1 MELRHLRYV
10 VAVAEQRHFGRAARS
25 LHISQPPLS
34 QAVRQLEDELQV
46 ELFERTTRTVALTPA
61 GEVFV
66 ADARRT
72 LAALDDTVERTRR
85 IARGQV
91 GVLRIA
97 LTGSATYGYLPRMA
111 ALVKARMPGVG
122 LQIQTD
128 RLTPQQVHDLD
139 AGRIDVGVLR
149 LPVRDDRLTTR
160 LVAREPL
167 VLALPSGHRLVDD
180 PEVTVD
186 ALVEESF
193 VVLAPSARSVVTDAV
208 VRTCLDAGFYLTIEH
223 EVTEMST
230 LLSLVAGG
238 LGIALVPASTRASG
252 LEGVTFADLPGTATV
267 DLALAWRADQPNPLV
282 EAFVQTLEEHDLLQ
296 AAPDRK
302 DPR

>member
-10 VAVAEQRHFGRAARS
+10 VAVAEHRHFGRAARS

-66 ADARRT
+66 GDARRT

-111 ALVKARMPGVG
+111 ALVKTRMPGVG
-122 LQIQTD
+122 LQLQTD
-128 RLTPQQVHDLD
+128 RLTPQQVQDLD
-139 AGRIDVGVLR
+139 AGRIDVGILR
-149 LPVRDDRLTTR
+149 LPVRGDRLRTH
-160 LVAREPL
+160 LIAREPL
-167 VLALPSGHRLVDD
+167 VLALPSGHRLVGD
-180 PEVTVD
+180 PDVTVD
-186 ALVEESF
+186 DLVEESF
-193 VVLAPSARSVVTDAV
+193 VVLAPSSRSVVTDAV
-208 VRTCLDAGFYLTIEH
+208 VRTCLDAGFYPTVEH

-296 AAPDRK
+296 ADPSRKAPR
-302 DPR
+302 